1 MKILISI
8 FTILLF
14 ATTSWA
20 TDLKQ
25 ATMKQLVAER
35 PDLIA
40 DIKADKDQGTSTVSV
55 VKDVQGRMSVW
66 TEETRDLKGNLVSK
80 RVDRY
85 SYYPTDSVNEILQ
98 EKYKGKKLVS
108 KQKIKHYRNG
118 TRPTVGIITTEA
130 IVATDASMDE

>member
-14 ATTSWA
+14 AATSWA

-40 DIKADKDQGTSTVSV
+40 DIKAGKDQGTSTVSV
-55 VKDVQGRMSVW
+55 VKDVQGRMSIW
-66 TEETRDLKGNLVSK
+66 TEETRNLKGDLVSK
-80 RVDRY
+80 RVDKY
-85 SYYPTDSVNEILQ
+85 SYYPTNNVDKIVQ
-98 EKYKGKKLVS
+98 EKYEGKNLTAKHE
-108 KQKIKHYRNG
+108 IKHYGDG
-118 TRPTVGIITTEA
+118 TQPDVTTINIGSLTEK
-130 IVATDASMDE
+130 